1 MARRLLP
8 LLLCLGALLLPAR
21 ECLAELVVIANAKS
35 GVERLGREEVV
46 NIFLGRFRQLPS
58 GMTALPAD
66 LPAGSAEKEAFYRLL
81 VNKDLAD
88 INAYWARL
96 VFSGR
101 TSPPRQMRGEADLL
115 RFVSETPGA
124 VGYLERAHLDSR
136 VRVVFEF
143 SAER

>member
-8 LLLCLGALLLPAR
+8 LLLCLGALLLPASD
-21 ECLAELVVIANAKS
+21 CLAELVVIANPKS
-35 GVERLGREEVV
+35 GVERLSREEVI

-58 GMTALPAD
+58 GIAALPAD
-66 LPAGSAEKEAFYRLL
+66 LPAGSAEKAAFYQLL

-101 TSPPRQMRGEADLL
+101 TSPPRQMRGEAELL
-115 RFVSETPGA
+115 RYVSETPGA

-136 VRVVFEF
+136 VRVVFELVP
-143 SAER
+143 

>member
-1 MARRLLP
+1 MARQFIP
-8 LLLCLGALLLPAR
+8 LLLCIGALLLPAGS
-21 ECLAELVVIANAKS
+21 CLAEVVVIANARS
-35 GVERLGREEVV
+35 GVDRLTREEVV

-58 GMTALPAD
+58 GLSALPAD
-66 LPAGSAEKEAFYRLL
+66 LPAGHAEKERFYRLL
-81 VNKDLAD
+81 VNKDLAE

-101 TSPPRQMRGEADLL
+101 TSPPRQTRDEGELL

-124 VGYLERAHLDSR
+124 IGYLERSRIDSR

-143 SAER
+143 GAER